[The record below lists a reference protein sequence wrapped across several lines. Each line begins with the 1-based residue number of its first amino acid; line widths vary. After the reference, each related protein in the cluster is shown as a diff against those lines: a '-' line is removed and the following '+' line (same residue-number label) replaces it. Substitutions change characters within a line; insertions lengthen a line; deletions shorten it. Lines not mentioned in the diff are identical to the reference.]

1 MSRLKRPQVSS
12 FSSSARRFHAR
23 VVRVKKERWWVVV
36 LRFGMMSLVV
46 VLVEDLVGLVVRI
59 VGMREGLT
67 YTGPFTIL

>member
-12 FSSSARRFHAR
+12 FSSSAKRFHE
-23 VVRVKKERWWVVV
+23 KKERWWVGG

-67 YTGPFTIL
+67 FTRPFTIL